1 MTKFR
6 LKYVSINIENKQI
19 YLVAHN
25 IKKTDKELQTE
36 IYFLREIPLDEQIQK
51 LLFECRIDEARELFN
66 ARGNKSAD
74 VYSNQLQRFNL
85 DAAG

>member
-1 MTKFR
+1 MAVYDTQVTIYNQATGDVIQEVLKLDKGNVTKFR

-36 IYFLREIPLDEQIQK
+36 IYFMREIPVEQ
-51 LLFECRIDEARELFN
+51 
-66 ARGNKSAD
+66 
-74 VYSNQLQRFNL
+74 
-85 DAAG
+85 

>member
-36 IYFLREIPLDEQIQK
+36 IYFLREIPVDEQI
-51 LLFECRIDEARELFN
+51 
-66 ARGNKSAD
+66 
-74 VYSNQLQRFNL
+74 
-85 DAAG
+85 

>member
-1 MTKFR
+1 VAVYDTQVTIYNQATGDVIQEVLKLDKGNVTKFR

-36 IYFLREIPLDEQIQK
+36 IYFMREIPVEQ
-51 LLFECRIDEARELFN
+51 
-66 ARGNKSAD
+66 
-74 VYSNQLQRFNL
+74 
-85 DAAG
+85 

>member
-1 MTKFR
+1 MAVYDTQVTIYNQATGDVIQEVVKLDKGNVTKFR

-36 IYFLREIPLDEQIQK
+36 IYFMREIPVEQ
-51 LLFECRIDEARELFN
+51 
-66 ARGNKSAD
+66 
-74 VYSNQLQRFNL
+74 
-85 DAAG
+85 